1 MKLPEIKK
9 PDIKLPDFK
18 KLELKMPQLKRSED
32 DEIESE
38 KRSFKMPEFKKPDI
52 KMPKLDFKLTEGTMM
67 KAWTGGSIVC
77 IACSGI
83 ALIVAL
89 F

>member
-9 PDIKLPDFK
+9 PDIKLPEFK
-18 KLELKMPQLKRSED
+18 KPQLKRADD
-32 DEIESE
+32 DEIGAE
-38 KRSFKMPEFKKPDI
+38 KKAFKMPEFKKPDI
-52 KMPKLDFKLTEGTMM
+52 KMPKPSFKLSEGKMM
-67 KAWTGGSIVC
+67 KLWAGGSVIC

-83 ALIVAL
+83 ALVVAM

>member
-18 KLELKMPQLKRSED
+18 LKRADD
-32 DEIESE
+32 DEVESG
-38 KRSFKMPEFKKPDI
+38 KKSFKMPEFKKPDI
-52 KMPKLDFKLTEGTMM
+52 RMPKAEFKLSESKMM
-67 KAWTGGSIVC
+67 KIWAGASVICV
-77 IACSGI
+77 ACSGI
-83 ALIVAL
+83 ALVVAM

>member
-9 PDIKLPDFK
+9 PDIKLPEFK
-18 KLELKMPQLKRSED
+18 KPQLKRADD
-32 DEIESE
+32 DEVGSE
-38 KRSFKMPEFKKPDI
+38 KRSFKKPDL
-52 KMPKLDFKLTEGTMM
+52 KMPKPDFKLTEGTMM
-67 KAWTGGSIVC
+67 KLWTGGSVVC

-83 ALIVAL
+83 ALIVAM

>member
-9 PDIKLPDFK
+9 PDIKLPDLK
-18 KLELKMPQLKRSED
+18 KLELKKPQLKRADD
-32 DEIESE
+32 DEVGSE
-38 KRSFKMPEFKKPDI
+38 KRSFKKPDI
-52 KMPKLDFKLTEGTMM
+52 KMPKASFKLSEGTMM
-67 KAWTGGSIVC
+67 KLWAGCSVVC

-83 ALIVAL
+83 ALVVAM